1 MEVVFYKVKYFGFDG
16 SFEFLLVSKNM
27 MGIIFYFLWCNGM

>member
-27 MGIIFYFLWCNGM
+27 MDVRESV